1 VPFQPLFSSNEQY
14 SVEELLPSIWLLD
27 RAVGDRSVSDL
38 RCLDLVVDSA
48 SRLAHQSSHSGLRD
62 IIDWWIVCRLNGEP
76 TYCSAPNAFGTTGL
90 DADLIDHLR
99 AMVGKRGAT
108 GARPVIEWMTKRRT
122 YDSMVKD
129 LQTKLGEWRNT
140 KGIRNVGHLVN
151 LLEDVVGEAITSLK
165 EGRQPSRPLT
175 NSEIDRFFKDTDIHQ
190 GSNLFRQWSRNLKNA
205 GASMNTA
212 IELLPQIEPFGLA
225 GVRVDQVGNGK
236 LSGLSE
242 DFHQA
247 TSILLRGIL
256 REPPDRTPNLI
267 ALFAELSSEE
277 EIGINYGQLAVL
289 TEAIDDGGISFPSYQ
304 ELTRL
309 RADIPGLRRSGRDL
323 DLVEMYLD
331 AGMIEEAR
339 LELELLRQEQR
350 NSQVLISLAKSADRL
365 TDLLGSLRSLGL
377 DTDTF
382 LQEIED
388 FRTRLRDQDTESL
401 RSKLNSIDSQIIEAS
416 QQLLTTRSHE
426 IIQNISQLQVGE
438 RDIAAGV
445 AQKRDDIFQS
455 GELQARILLI
465 DELNDLLQSMYSE
478 RKGELRD
485 TVLRLQSFMQDDLDN
500 DEIVSIVSAASDF
513 ADADDAFADL
523 MRLREESI
531 KLERDLEAKKV
542 ATWRYRDG
550 EPALVEHVV
559 RYMMERTGFSE
570 LDIKRFYASLKTK
583 RFVIL
588 GGLPGTGKSIF
599 SKVFCES
606 LDCTSKNGRFVRV
619 AVRPNWTDPS
629 EVLGRVDPL
638 NNVFIPG
645 WLSTLIKRCHAD
657 SPNPYFCLLDEMNLA
672 PLEQYFAEVLSAL
685 EEEAPNRDERSTL
698 TLYSDGISPDNGHEW
713 PSHMSL
719 PTNLYFIATVNFD
732 PTTNAISDRVVDRGN
747 FIQLANQIGRQHH
760 SDIAEFSESRWI
772 LQQIEWE
779 RTISHSPDPNT
790 HDFLVELG
798 ELLEDFR
805 IGIGFR
811 THVEV
816 EKYLANSKGVM
827 NDTQAL
833 DTAILQRFI
842 PKFRDFTMPAP
853 TTLHDLWQLLR
864 DRDLR
869 YSAAVI
875 RYWIDVQSGYNQPL
889 NGLDPFLG
897 VVISRIERDGQ
908 EESPV
913 VQPETWS
920 EPNEFDDSV
929 DEPETWESA
938 FLRESTPLPRRQD
951 DFLRSLVIWTRSS
964 LLARGLGTEGITCDS
979 IVNLV
984 RRYFGYIDWSVIVTR
999 LRAIVREE
1007 NSRPAPMPMID
1018 IVFSHIDGRAVEV
1031 VKYRAND
1038 GRGQPEGWR
1047 RRAVQELADH
1057 ASNPDLLIGLISWLA
1072 DDSEASKLLHSGIE
1086 VGDIGS
1092 VAADLGYSR
1101 SGQPLTSLIQE
1112 LLESDESLSSRLELD
1127 ANRSQPV
1134 IRWT

>member
-1 VPFQPLFSSNEQY
+1 MPFQPIFSSNEQY

-38 RCLDLVVDSA
+38 RCLDLVIDSA
-48 SRLAHQSSHSGLRD
+48 SRLAHQSSHPGLRD
-62 IIDWWIVCRLNGEP
+62 VIDWWIVCRLNGEP

-90 DADLIDHLR
+90 DGDLISRLR
-99 AMVGKRGAT
+99 SMISNRGAT
-108 GARPVIEWMTKRRT
+108 GARPIIEWMTKRRT
-122 YDSMVKD
+122 YDSMVQD

-151 LLEDVVGEAITSLK
+151 LLEDVVGEAISSLK
-165 EGRQPSRPLT
+165 MGRLPSRPLT
-175 NSEIDRFFKDTDIHQ
+175 NSEIDRLFKDTDIHQ

-212 IELLPQIEPFGLA
+212 IELLPQIEPFDLA
-225 GVRVDQVGNGK
+225 GIRVDQVGNGK

-256 REPPDRTPNLI
+256 REPPDRTPDLL
-267 ALFAELSSEE
+267 ALFGELSTEE
-277 EIGINYGQLAVL
+277 TLGINYGQLAVL
-289 TEAIDDGGISFPSYQ
+289 VEAIDDGGISFPAYQ

-309 RADIPGLRRSGRDL
+309 RSDIPGLRKSGRDL

-331 AGMIEEAR
+331 AGMIDEAR
-339 LELELLRQEQR
+339 QELESLRQEQR
-350 NSQVLISLAKSADRL
+350 NSQVQISLTRSADRL
-365 TDLLGSLRSLGL
+365 ADVLDSLGSLGL
-377 DTDTF
+377 DAGPF
-382 LQEIED
+382 LREID
-388 FRTRLRDQDTESL
+388 AFRTRLSDYDTESL
-401 RSKLNSIDSQIIEAS
+401 KTQLHSIESHIVEES
-416 QQLLTTRSHE
+416 QQLLLAHSHE
-426 IIQNISQLQVGE
+426 IVQNISQLQIGD
-438 RDIAAGV
+438 RDIASGI
-445 AQKRDDIFQS
+445 AQRRDEIFQTAD
-455 GELQARILLI
+455 LQARLVLI
-465 DELNDLLQSMYSE
+465 DELRDMRQSMYVE

-485 TVLRLQSFMQDDLDN
+485 TVLRLQSYMQDDLDN

-513 ADADDAFADL
+513 ADADDAFDEL
-523 MRLREESI
+523 MHLRDASIRLE
-531 KLERDLEAKKV
+531 KDLEAKKV

-550 EPALVEHVV
+550 EPALVEHIT
-559 RYMMERTGFSE
+559 RYMMERTGFNE

-606 LDCTSKNGRFVRV
+606 LDCTSRNGRYVRV
-619 AVRPNWTDPS
+619 AVRPNWTDPG
-629 EVLGRVDPL
+629 EVLGRLDSI
-638 NNVFIPG
+638 NNVFVPG
-645 WLSTLIKRCHAD
+645 WLSTLIKRSHAD
-657 SPNPYFCLLDEMNLA
+657 SSNLYFCLLDEMNLA

-685 EEEAPNRDERSTL
+685 EEEAPARDERSVI
-698 TLYSDGISPDNGHEW
+698 TLYPDGISPENMHEW
-713 PSHMSL
+713 PSHLFL

-732 PTTNAISDRVVDRGN
+732 PTTSGISDRVVDRGN
-747 FIQLANQIGRQHH
+747 FIQLATQIGREHH
-760 SDIAEFSESRWI
+760 SDIAEFGESRWI

-779 RTISHSPDPNT
+779 KTISHSPNPDS

-816 EKYLANSKGVM
+816 EKYLTNSKGVM
-827 NDTQAL
+827 NDTDAL

-842 PKFRDFTMPAP
+842 PKFRDSAIPP
-853 TTLHDLWQLLR
+853 STTLQDLWRLLR

-875 RYWIDVQSGYNQPL
+875 RHWIDVQSGFNQSL

-897 VVISRIERDGQ
+897 VVISRIEREGHD
-908 EESPV
+908 ERPIADT
-913 VQPETWS
+913 ETLS
-920 EPNEFDDSV
+920 GPNEFDDSM
-929 DEPETWESA
+929 DEPVTWEVA
-938 FLRESTPLPRRQD
+938 FFRESTPLPRRQD
-951 DFLRSLVIWTRSS
+951 DFLRSLVLWTRNSS
-964 LLARGLGTEGITCDS
+964 AARDYLTEGITCDS
-979 IVNLV
+979 IVILI
-984 RRYFGYIDWSVIVTR
+984 RRYFGYIDWSAIATR
-999 LRAIVREE
+999 LRAIIREE
-1007 NSRPAPMPMID
+1007 NNRPAPMPMIG

-1031 VKYRAND
+1031 VKYLAND

-1047 RRAVQELADH
+1047 RRAVQELNDY
-1057 ASNPDLLIGLISWLA
+1057 ASSPDLLVTLMTWLA
-1072 DDSEASKLLHSGIE
+1072 NDSEASELLHSGIE

-1101 SGQPLTSLIQE
+1101 GGQPLT
-1112 LLESDESLSSRLELD
+1112 LLVQQLLDFHESLGSRLELD
-1127 ANRSQPV
+1127 ANRSQPI
-1134 IRWT
+1134 IRWR

>member
-1 VPFQPLFSSNEQY
+1 MPFQPLFTSNEQY

-27 RAVGDRSVSDL
+27 RAVGDGSVSEL
-38 RCLDLVVDSA
+38 RCLDLVIDSA

-62 IIDWWIVCRLNGEP
+62 VIDWWIVCRLNGEP
-76 TYCSAPNAFGTTGL
+76 TYCSALNAFGTTGF
-90 DADLIDHLR
+90 DADLISHLR
-99 AMVGKRGAT
+99 AMINNRG
-108 GARPVIEWMTKRRT
+108 GAGAQPIIEWMAKRRT
-122 YDSMVKD
+122 YDSAVHD

-140 KGIRNVGHLVN
+140 KGIRNIGHLVN
-151 LLEDVVGEAITSLK
+151 LLEDVVGDAITSLK
-165 EGRQPSRPLT
+165 NGRQPSRPLT
-175 NSEIDRFFKDTDIHQ
+175 NSEIDRLFKDTDIHQ

-205 GASMNTA
+205 GVSMNTA
-212 IELLPQIEPFGLA
+212 IELLPQIEPFELA
-225 GVRVDQVGNGK
+225 GIRVDRIGNGK
-236 LSGLSE
+236 LSELSE

-256 REPPDRTPNLI
+256 REPPVQTPNLI
-267 ALFAELSSEE
+267 ALFDGLSSEE

-289 TEAIDDGGISFPSYQ
+289 TEAIDDGAISFPSYQ

-309 RADIPGLRRSGRDL
+309 RSDIPGLRRSGRDL

-339 LELELLRQEQR
+339 QELESLRQEQR
-350 NSQVLISLAKSADRL
+350 NSQFLTSLTRSADRL
-365 TDLLGSLRSLGL
+365 TDVLDSLRSHGL
-377 DTDTF
+377 DAAPF
-382 LQEIED
+382 LQAVEAL
-388 FRTRLRDQDTESL
+388 RTRLDDLDTESL
-401 RSKLNSIDSQIIEAS
+401 KSELNSLNSQIVEAS
-416 QQLLTTRSHE
+416 EQLLIAHSNE
-426 IIQNISQLQVGE
+426 IIQAISQLQIGD
-438 RDIAAGV
+438 RDIAAGIV
-445 AQKRDDIFQS
+445 QRRDDIFRA
-455 GELQARILLI
+455 GDLQARILLI
-465 DELNDLLQSMYSE
+465 DELNEMRQSMYEE
-478 RKGELRD
+478 RKGELRE
-485 TVLRLQSFMQDDLDN
+485 TVVRLQSYMQDDLDN
-500 DEIVSIVSAASDF
+500 EEIISIVSAASDF
-513 ADADDAFADL
+513 SDADDASEEL

-531 KLERDLEAKKV
+531 RLERDLEAKKV

-550 EPALVEHVV
+550 EQALVEHIV
-559 RYMMERTGFSE
+559 RYMKERTGFSD

-629 EVLGRVDPL
+629 EVLGRLDSV
-638 NNVFIPG
+638 NNMFLPG
-645 WLSTLIKRCHAD
+645 WLSMLIKRSHAD
-657 SPNPYFCLLDEMNLA
+657 SSNLYFCLLDEMNLA

-685 EEEAPNRDERSTL
+685 EEEAPTRGEQSSI
-698 TLYSDGISPDNGHEW
+698 TLYPDGISPENLHEW
-713 PSHMSL
+713 PSRLAL

-747 FIQLANQIGRQHH
+747 FIQLGTQIGRQHH
-760 SDIAEFSESRWI
+760 SDVAEFGESRWI

-779 RTISHSPDPNT
+779 KTISRSPDPDD

-798 ELLEDFR
+798 EMLEDFR

-816 EKYLANSKGVM
+816 EKYLANSKGIM
-827 NDTQAL
+827 TSSQAL

-842 PKFRDFTMPAP
+842 PKFGDSTILAPA
-853 TTLHDLWQLLR
+853 TLQDLWQLFR

-875 RYWIDVQSGYNQPL
+875 RYWIDVQSGFNQSL

-897 VVISRIERDGQ
+897 VVISRIERDGKD
-908 EESPV
+908 EEPTTD
-913 VQPETWS
+913 QYTLS
-920 EPNEFDDSV
+920 EVDAIDDPLH
-929 DEPETWESA
+929 EPETWETA
-938 FLRESTPLPRRQD
+938 FLKESTPLPRRQD
-951 DFLRSLVIWTRSS
+951 DFIRSLVMWTRNSPS
-964 LLARGLGTEGITCDS
+964 ARDFVTEGITCDS
-979 IVNLV
+979 IVIFI
-984 RRYFGYIDWSVIVTR
+984 RRYFGYIDWSNVVTR

-1007 NSRPAPMPMID
+1007 NSRPASMPMID
-1018 IVFSHIDGRAVEV
+1018 IVFRQIDGHAVEV
-1031 VKYRAND
+1031 VVYRAND

-1047 RRAVQELADH
+1047 RRAVQDLAEQ
-1057 ASNPDLLIGLISWLA
+1057 ASHPDLLIDLITWIA
-1072 DDSEASKLLHSGIE
+1072 EDPEASELLYPGIE

-1101 SGQPLTSLIQE
+1101 GGQTLTSQLQE
-1112 LLESDESLSSRLELD
+1112 LLDLQEPLSSRLKLD
-1127 ANRSQPV
+1127 VNRSQP
-1134 IRWT
+1134 ILHWR